1 VLEANPNIERWRI
14 VVVALATI
22 AALPLFL
29 FENPNSTASLT
40 GVAGADTRVVV
51 TSSSPLTETDSVLTK
66 SQDSNDKIYMLLN
79 RSDDWHAARVSEMS
93 ESRLRGVAVKYEEEA
108 MGIARSISEKEFTEQ
123 EKQLKILFEE
133 EERKRLFAEEDQRR
147 ENVLNNPGPTTTIVA
162 TEPDPNGPEKYQ
174 WEALKYCESTG
185 NYQAVSPTG
194 NYRGAYQFS
203 VETWDWIA
211 DLYHGNLVGV
221 DPAAA
226 RPQDQDR
233 MAESLYLL
241 RGRGQW
247 PVCGR
252 YLP

>member
-1 VLEANPNIERWRI
+1 MLETNPSIERWRI

-40 GVAGADTRVVV
+40 GVAGADTRAVA
-51 TSSSPLTETDSVLTK
+51 TSNPSLSETDSYQAK
-66 SQDSNDKIYMLLN
+66 SQDYNEKTYMLLD
-79 RSDDWHAARVSEMS
+79 RSEDWHTARSLLMTAN
-93 ESRLRGVAVKYEEEA
+93 RLRGVAVKYEEEA
-108 MGIARSISEKEFTEQ
+108 IDRARLISEEEFTER
-123 EKQLKILFEE
+123 EKLLKVIFEE
-133 EERKRLFAEEDQRR
+133 EERRRLFAEEDQRR
-147 ENVLNNPGPTTTIVA
+147 MTVLNTSGPTTTISA
-162 TEPDPNGPEKYQ
+162 NKPDPKGPESYQ
-174 WEALKYCESTG
+174 WEALKYCESTS
-185 NYQAVSPTG
+185 NYQAISPTG

-211 DLYHGNLVGV
+211 GLYHEHLVGV

-226 RPQDQDR
+226 KPQDQDR

>member
-1 VLEANPNIERWRI
+1 MLEINTSVERWRI

-40 GVAGADTRVVV
+40 GVAGADTRAVAPS
-51 TSSSPLTETDSVLTK
+51 TSSLVQTDSSPIEL
-66 SQDSNDKIYMLLN
+66 QIDQAKIYTLLN
-79 RSDDWHAARVSEMS
+79 RSEDWHTARASLMTLT
-93 ESRLRGVAVKYEEEA
+93 RLRGIAVKHEEA
-108 MGIARSISEKEFTEQ
+108 AIDIARLISEKEFTEQ
-123 EKQLKILFEE
+123 EKRLKIIFEE
-133 EERKRLFAEEDQRR
+133 EERKRLFDEEDLRR
-147 ENVLNNPGPTTTIVA
+147 QTVLDNPGPTTTILA
-162 TEPDPNGPEKYQ
+162 TEPDPRGPEKYQ

-211 DLYHGNLVGV
+211 GLYYENLVGV
-221 DPAAA
+221 DPSAA

>member
-1 VLEANPNIERWRI
+1 MLETNPNIERWRI

-40 GVAGADTRVVV
+40 GVAGADTRVVASS
-51 TSSSPLTETDSVLTK
+51 TSSLTETDSYPAE
-66 SQDSNDKIYMLLN
+66 SQTDSGKIYTLLN
-79 RSDDWHAARVSEMS
+79 RSEDWHTARASLMTAI
-93 ESRLRGVAVKYEEEA
+93 RLRGVAVKHEEEA
-108 MGIARSISEKEFTEQ
+108 MGLARSISEKEFTEQ

-133 EERKRLFAEEDQRR
+133 EERKRLFDEEDQRR
-147 ENVLNNPGPTTTIVA
+147 MSVLSNPGPTTTIVH
-162 TEPDPNGPEKYQ
+162 TEPDPNGPKKYQ

-185 NYQAVSPTG
+185 NYEAVSPTG

-203 VETWDWIA
+203 VETWNWIA
-211 DLYHGNLVGV
+211 DLYYENLVGV

>member
-1 VLEANPNIERWRI
+1 MLEANPNIERWRI

-79 RSDDWHAARVSEMS
+79 RSDDWHVARVSVMS

>member
-1 VLEANPNIERWRI
+1 MLEANPNIERWRI

-40 GVAGADTRVVV
+40 GVAGADTQVVV
-51 TSSSPLTETDSVLTK
+51 TSSSLLTETDSVLTK

-79 RSDDWHAARVSEMS
+79 RSDDWHAARVSVMS

>member
-1 VLEANPNIERWRI
+1 MLETNTGIERWRI

-40 GVAGADTRVVV
+40 GVAGADTRAVVP
-51 TSSSPLTETDSVLTK
+51 SASSPAQTDSYSIE
-66 SQDSNDKIYMLLN
+66 SQIDNGKIYTLLN
-79 RSDDWHAARVSEMS
+79 RSEDWHTARASLMTLT
-93 ESRLRGVAVKYEEEA
+93 RLRGIAVKHEEA
-108 MGIARSISEKEFTEQ
+108 AIDIARLISEKEFTEQ
-123 EKQLKILFEE
+123 EKRLKIIFEE
-133 EERKRLFAEEDQRR
+133 EERKRLFDEEDLRR
-147 ENVLNNPGPTTTIVA
+147 QTVLDNPGPTTTILA
-162 TEPDPNGPEKYQ
+162 TEPDPRGPEKYQ

-211 DLYHGNLVGV
+211 GLYYENLVGV
-221 DPAAA
+221 DPSAA

>member
-1 VLEANPNIERWRI
+1 MLEANPNIERWRI

-51 TSSSPLTETDSVLTK
+51 TSSSLLTETDSVLTK

>member
-1 VLEANPNIERWRI
+1 MLETNPNIERWRI

-40 GVAGADTRVVV
+40 GVAGAGTRVVV
-51 TSSSPLTETDSVLTK
+51 TPSSSLTETDSVSTK

-79 RSDDWHAARVSEMS
+79 RSDDWHVARVSVMS

>member
-1 VLEANPNIERWRI
+1 MLETNPSIERWRI

-40 GVAGADTRVVV
+40 GVAGADTRAVA
-51 TSSSPLTETDSVLTK
+51 TSNPSLSETDSYQAK
-66 SQDSNDKIYMLLN
+66 SQDYNEKTYMLLN
-79 RSDDWHAARVSEMS
+79 RSEDWHTARSLLMTAN
-93 ESRLRGVAVKYEEEA
+93 RLRGVAVKYEEEA
-108 MGIARSISEKEFTEQ
+108 IDRARLISEEEFTER
-123 EKQLKILFEE
+123 EKLLKVVFEE

-147 ENVLNNPGPTTTIVA
+147 MTVLNTPGPTTTITA
-162 TEPDPNGPEKYQ
+162 NKPDPKGPEKYQ
-174 WEALKYCESTG
+174 WEALKYCESTL
-185 NYQAVSPTG
+185 NYQAISPTG

-203 VETWDWIA
+203 VETWNWIA
-211 DLYHGNLVGV
+211 GLYHEHLVGV

-226 RPQDQDR
+226 KPQDQDR

>member
-1 VLEANPNIERWRI
+1 MLEANPNIERWRI

-51 TSSSPLTETDSVLTK
+51 TSSSLLTETDSVLTK

-79 RSDDWHAARVSEMS
+79 RSDDWHAARVSVMS

>member
-51 TSSSPLTETDSVLTK
+51 TSSSLLTETDSVLTK